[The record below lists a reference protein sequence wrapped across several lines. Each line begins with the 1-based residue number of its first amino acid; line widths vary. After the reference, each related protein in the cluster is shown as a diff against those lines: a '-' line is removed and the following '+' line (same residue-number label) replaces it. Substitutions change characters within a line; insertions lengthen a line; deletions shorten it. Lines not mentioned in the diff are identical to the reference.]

1 MPYRI
6 KFRRRREGKT
16 NYKKRKI
23 FVISEKIRFCV
34 RRSNKYVLVQFI
46 KHEPKGDVT
55 LLAVHS
61 SRLKKY
67 GWQFSCKNLPACYLT
82 GYLAGLK
89 ALKKGIHEAV
99 LDMGLRS
106 ATKGNRI
113 FAAVKGALD
122 AGLKVFVS
130 DEILPSEDRI
140 LGKHILNYYN
150 LLKEKGEHE
159 KRFKV
164 SVENLPEVFE
174 KVKSLITK
182 NFGVNHVSN

>member
-16 NYKKRKI
+16 DYYKRKV

-34 RRSNKYVLVQFI
+34 RRSNKYLLIQFL
-46 KHEPKGDVT
+46 KHDPKGDVT

-61 SRLKKY
+61 SKLKKY
-67 GWQFSCKNLPACYLT
+67 GWQFSCVNIPACYLT

-89 ALKKGIHEAV
+89 ALKKGIKEAV
-99 LDMGLRS
+99 LDMGLRP
-106 ATKGNRI
+106 ATKGSRI

-122 AGLKVFVS
+122 AGLNIPVS
-130 DEILPSEDRI
+130 EEVLPSEDRI

-150 LLKEKGEHE
+150 LLKDKNEHE

-164 SVENLPEVFE
+164 SVENIEESFE
-174 KVKSLITK
+174 KVKSMITK
-182 NFGVNHVSN
+182 IFSA